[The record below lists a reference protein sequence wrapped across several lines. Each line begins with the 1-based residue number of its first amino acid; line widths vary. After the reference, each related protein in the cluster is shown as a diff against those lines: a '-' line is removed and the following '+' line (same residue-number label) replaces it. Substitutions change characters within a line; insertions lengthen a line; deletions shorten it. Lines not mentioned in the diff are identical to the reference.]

1 MAYVDITES
10 SGLGQGL
17 VRRFPGCTLTPRFA
31 RRLTRGPRRTELSGL
46 GKVRTLVAPLRIS
59 TPPPPEPIVVTPA
72 PVLMQRRTA
81 FIDPITQVVTTIRPL
96 VGVTRPPTLIQP
108 AITTAI
114 RLAETK
120 IRRDSPVLFRQ
131 KGFTPRVIERL
142 RTPSGA
148 TYRATDV
155 KVVAGADIVSKSIT
169 GAGAPMTGQDIS
181 LKEPAP
187 IVTVAPTV
195 QGITFEDETV
205 PTFVEAAAV
214 APSPFLKYGM
224 LAIGGYILYDSFV
237 KSKPKKKR
245 RRR

>member
-72 PVLMQRRTA
+72 PVGMPA
-81 FIDPITQVVTTIRPL
+81 IRPL

-214 APSPFLKYGM
+214 APSPWMKYGL
-224 LAIGGYILYDSFV
+224 LAVGGYILYDSFV